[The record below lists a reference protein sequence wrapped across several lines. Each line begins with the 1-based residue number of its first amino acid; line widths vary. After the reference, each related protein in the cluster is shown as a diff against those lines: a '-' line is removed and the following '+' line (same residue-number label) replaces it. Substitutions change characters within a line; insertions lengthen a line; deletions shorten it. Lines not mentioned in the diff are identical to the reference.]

1 MPVTIKN
8 DVMTAYESLIK
19 KGEERGIEI
28 GIELGKL
35 AGKMETI
42 VIGYKNGVSIEI
54 LALLTGFSEDK
65 VQDIIDE
72 YNRGELDID
81 I

>member
-1 MPVTIKN
+1 
-8 DVMTAYESLIK
+8 MTAYESLIK

-42 VIGYKNGVSIEI
+42 VIGYKNGVPVNI
-54 LALLTGFSEDK
+54 LALQTKFTEK
-65 VQDIIDE
+65 EVQDIIDK
-72 YNRGELDID
+72 YNSGELDID